1 MAAAAAAGTKAA
13 TLGRNNWR
21 QQYGGNWGTDAA
33 SLSADT
39 GASGFGLKNI
49 DSILGQGGS
58 MDDVRYA
65 LGQARKAGVTIG
77 GKVDP
82 LLNFNY
88 GLAPGADWSKVGN
101 DNMQDKGRLGGRKAG
116 FGYGDYTTALSNV
129 VPRADSSHLMTHE
142 DKYSKNIM
150 HALIDQA
157 DARGIE
163 TGSWIRDRYGRPVG
177 SKNPN
182 AGKGGRCGERIDMP
196 GGPGGAVTG
205 DFIDSDR
212 DGVDDRY
219 KTGPGAPSEGP
230 GSRKSKGSKKGSALG
245 IAAARNK
252 RDVKQWA
259 ADKTKAKKEL
269 KDYNVSD
276 RHTDYKGTN
285 PNKIRPKNFKD
296 FKKLR
301 SSAKKAGKWN
311 KGKGTPDWHQFFKS
325 MLKRGRDGA
334 RWTSKTSS
342 RKQWLPTM
350 QQLRDLDHKYTTGK
364 QDKGS
369 KYVNRKNTAKASR
382 YSSWN
387 KGLAGMID
395 KLRKERGISDRNIKE
410 QRARRT
416 SRRNR
421 R

>member
-1 MAAAAAAGTKAA
+1 MSTAAAAVAAGTKAA
-13 TLGRNNWR
+13 LGRNNWR
-21 QQYGGNWGTDAA
+21 QQYGGNWGTDAK
-33 SLSADT
+33 SLSAGT

-77 GKVDP
+77 GRVDP
-82 LLNFNY
+82 LMSFNY
-88 GLAPGADWSKVGN
+88 GLKAGAPGGDT
-101 DNMQDKGRLGGRKAG
+101 GRLEGRKAG
-116 FGYGDYTTALSNV
+116 FGYGDFVNELSNV
-129 VPRADSSHLMTHE
+129 DPRADSTHLKTHE

-182 AGKGGRCGERIDMP
+182 AGKGGRWGERIDMP
-196 GGPGGAVTG
+196 RGPGGAVTG
-205 DFIDSDR
+205 DFIDSDK

-219 KTGPGAPSEGP
+219 QTGPGAPSQGP
-230 GSRKSKGSKKGSALG
+230 GKGKKPGKGKGKGRKELG
-245 IAAARNK
+245 IRAQHQKDLKDHK
-252 RDVKQWA
+252 R
-259 ADKTKAKKEL
+259 AK

-285 PNKIRPKNFKD
+285 PDKIRPKNFKD

-301 SSAKKAGKWN
+301 SAAKKAGKWN

-364 QDKGS
+364 QDKGT

-395 KLRKERGISDRNIKE
+395 KLRKERGIPDRNIKE

>member
-1 MAAAAAAGTKAA
+1 MAAAAAGTKAA
-13 TLGRNNWR
+13 QSVLGKGNWR
-21 QQYGGNWGTDAA
+21 QRYGGGWGTQAA
-33 SLSADT
+33 DLSAAT

-49 DSILGQGGS
+49 DAILGQGGN

-82 LLNFNY
+82 LMGFNY
-88 GLAPGADWSKVGN
+88 GLKAGAPGGDT
-101 DNMQDKGRLGGRKAG
+101 GRLEGRKAG
-116 FGYGDYTTALSNV
+116 FGYGDFVNELSNV
-129 VPRADSSHLMTHE
+129 VPRADSTHLKTHE

-182 AGKGGRCGERIDMP
+182 AGKGGRWGERIDMP
-196 GGPGGAVTG
+196 RGPGGAVTG

-219 KTGPGAPSEGP
+219 QTGPGAPSQGP
-230 GSRKSKGSKKGSALG
+230 GKGKKPGKPIKMPGIKPPGSKKP
-245 IAAARNK
+245 
-252 RDVKQWA
+252 
-259 ADKTKAKKEL
+259 
-269 KDYNVSD
+269 D
-276 RHTDYKGTN
+276 RSSDYKGTN
-285 PNKIRPKNFKD
+285 PDNIRPKNFKD

-301 SSAKKAGKWN
+301 SAAKKAGKWN

-350 QQLRDLDHKYTTGK
+350 QQLRDLDRKYTTGK
-364 QDKGS
+364 QDKGT